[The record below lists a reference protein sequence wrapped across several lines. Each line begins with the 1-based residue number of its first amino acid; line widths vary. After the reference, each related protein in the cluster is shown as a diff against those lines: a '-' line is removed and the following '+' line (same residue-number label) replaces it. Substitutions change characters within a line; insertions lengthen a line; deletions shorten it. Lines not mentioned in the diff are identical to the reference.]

1 MDISALG
8 EFELIARL
16 TAGLT
21 SRTDSGLGIGDDCA
35 ILDLGNDQY
44 LLATCD
50 SQVEGIHFTLQTSTP
65 EQIGR
70 KALAVN
76 LSDIAAMGGVPRYA
90 LVSLILPSH
99 FPVAT
104 LDSLYAGLRLEAERY
119 ATTIVGGNIASA
131 GKSDQLIID
140 ITLLGTVERGQAIR
154 RDGARAGDI
163 LCVTG
168 SLGNSA
174 AGLYTLL
181 HPNPSF
187 PQEALH
193 FLQEIHRTPRPRI
206 HEGRVLSQLGPQ
218 VITAMLDISDGLSG
232 DLGHLCQRSHVGA
245 RVDLAHLPLSPEL
258 RLVAK
263 NASYDPFLWTLHGGE
278 DYELLFTVSPGDEH
292 TVIDAVHSATGTPVT
307 VIGSILPRDEGMK
320 LLYPDGREEQ
330 LVIASWDHLK
340 QEDGSSSPSLSLR
353 TLD

>member
-1 MDISALG
+1 MDISSLG

-21 SRTDSGLGIGDDCA
+21 SCADIGLGVGDDCA
-35 ILDLGNDQY
+35 ILDLGNDQL

-104 LDSLYAGLRLEAERY
+104 LDSLYAGLRLEAEQY

-154 RDGARAGDI
+154 RDGARVGDI

-181 HPNPSF
+181 HPDTSY
-187 PQEALH
+187 PQEAQEV
-193 FLQEIHRTPRPRI
+193 LQTIHRTPRPRV
-206 HEGRVLSQLGPQ
+206 HEGCILSQLGPQ
-218 VITAMLDISDGLSG
+218 VVTAMLDISDGLSG

-245 RVDLAHLPLSPEL
+245 RVNLAQLPLSPEL
-258 RLVAK
+258 RLVAE
-263 NASYDPFLWTLHGGE
+263 NVSYDPFQWALHGGE
-278 DYELLFTVSPGDEH
+278 DYELLFSVFPGNEH
-292 TVIDAVHSATGTPVT
+292 TVIEAVYSATGTPVT
-307 VIGSILPRDEGMK
+307 VIGSILPINEGMK
-320 LLYPDGREEQ
+320 LLYPDGREEP
-330 LVIASWDHLK
+330 LIVASWDHLK
-340 QEDGSSSPSLSLR
+340 R
-353 TLD
+353 